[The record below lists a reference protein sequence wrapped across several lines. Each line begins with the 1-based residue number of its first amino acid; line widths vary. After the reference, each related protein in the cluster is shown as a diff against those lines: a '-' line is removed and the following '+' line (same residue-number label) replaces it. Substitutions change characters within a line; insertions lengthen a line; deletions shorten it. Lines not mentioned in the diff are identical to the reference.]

1 MTWQVRSRD
10 RNSGELYTIPRNSSV
25 WAIETM
31 KWQQDVDPPRDAWIE
46 DGAGRRQM
54 PMTIEVNAELVAYV
68 EVAAAVQNKTV
79 DEWIADQLKP
89 AAEEAW
95 GQYQEQKAANAK
107 LRDKRDRRLDD
118 IMKGHAG
125 RPEES

>member
-1 MTWQVRSRD
+1 MNWQVQSRD
-10 RNSGELYTIPRNSSV
+10 RNSGELFTIPRASSV

-31 KWQQDVDPPRDAWIE
+31 KWQQDLDPPRDVWIE

-54 PMTIEVNAELVAYV
+54 PITIEVNAELVAYV

-89 AAEEAW
+89 PAEEAW

-118 IMKGHAG
+118 LMKGHTK